1 MGRCLRV
8 NDDITKLAEE
18 IEMSGM
24 RTANLITMYYESYG
38 VDDNLPSKESLL
50 EFHRNI
56 KEKKVIDTFVKT
68 RIVGNIDSVDSLSNA
83 LGELAIDLLN
93 STGIPYEIVS
103 HDELSKYIQTNGNK
117 NARKNNLDQVYGWY
131 DPNRKKLFFVK
142 ERLNPQTVAHEYTHL
157 YFNVMQSVAPNMY
170 NEWIQIA
177 KEDSLWDIIKKS
189 KEYNKDGKMSEQ
201 EIDHFIASE
210 ILSRYVGERTESI
223 TRASARFNGY
233 RSKGNLTAKIK
244 EFINKF
250 FKFIKSMMN
259 GEFDDKLNK
268 GKYTKRGI
276 VNSVTYDFLTS
287 KNPMALITKAV
298 DTAVKLE
305 EQAGA
310 TDYNTKFN
318 EYTKKGLSRAVAKAM
333 YDVVEIYRQHF
344 IEKYSNAETRDEQR
358 LHLLNDIN
366 KGFNATL
373 QSILRQEPKENILK
387 NLKEVINSKSSI
399 DDRIKTIINDYIES
413 IYDDNDTNIAFK
425 AISGSAISQ
434 RISEEN
440 DDDFDEEESSDTSAY
455 GGKLS
460 DKDPNECANWIKQL
474 IGNLTEKKYDKDGKL
489 VDDID
494 DFGPKLIDPAKAYA
508 VLLNHFDQCIL
519 DSDDF
524 AVKQDDGS
532 FRFPTLEILAKQ
544 KDYAYIQS
552 IIEAI
557 KNDEQKVAGFYH
569 NFYRVYMEYAGSTGS
584 KIKTFNERNAVQTGK
599 TKMFN
604 SIQKGLLMKD
614 NKSVFNADGDI
625 NTTFKQEITDIANK
639 IRKTTDAE
647 KIKSEDVVDFFKYFN
662 IDVDEER
669 VKELLKTKKSDIIK
683 AVNAAM
689 GILENGKDSNILN
702 DINHTS
708 RLNTIFGI
716 LGKVEHAEVEG
727 SVRINGK
734 PKYSYILSSYVTD
747 MVRTLSN
754 TIKNEDINNSNS
766 AFQKY
771 MQRFQ
776 TDSFFYDKE
785 NKRYLNFWLEA
796 LNKTV
801 KTDTSDVIFD
811 NSKLKI
817 RNCIKMAG
825 KYNSNPYNKMTAV
838 DLMVTE
844 LSNFF
849 QDKEDYSYYAMNIPS
864 SSPNYMFIQGP
875 RINDREMLIDKYVD
889 LARQELIRIKRNID
903 RDKAK
908 VTKIK
913 NYDNNKEFSFLVKLN
928 TIDINNKTLL
938 DLANEAWSNGST
950 KNNGTLTKNIR
961 PYIEKMLKEEFDEF
975 INGITPLQNEIM
987 HNYFVDKYRSEAG
1000 RDKKAKKVKTSN
1012 GENKSASNARYDKDT
1027 LVFDDNELEMLK
1039 LYFENRFIANAM
1051 IKQIT
1056 DGDPSFYKPDNGVD
1070 EQKRAKQ
1077 HLASGLKL
1085 FTNTTNGRKTSRVVY
1100 LKDEEIISSSYQMIK
1115 DSLNKAAKE
1124 GRITQSEADY
1134 YISKF
1139 DKINLA
1145 DAQAYR
1151 SIDSYERIL
1160 EMSGNLHGEVK
1171 RAIDNIKNG
1180 KWDNKD
1186 MYVVFQTL
1194 KPFVYTMTNIKSGI
1208 DKDDAILTPVQHKNS
1223 EFLILASMAMHS
1235 RDISKSQ
1242 KLVGIENFMRKN
1254 NIDVVMFES
1263 ALKVGNRK
1271 TLDIRSSQNKIDE
1284 FKDAHPEFSSAED
1297 YDAIIKIAKGQL
1309 KKAKISQ
1316 ETYNEYID
1324 ALQPST
1330 SDVEKIMSQSVTG
1343 KNKVINQDYG
1353 DEISLNDYMIA
1364 MQTPEHLFDAKVT
1377 FGSQL
1382 NQLIIT
1388 NLPSDISVNI
1398 QDLDL
1403 NKEQVIELYRKLKT
1417 ENIIDEYSKLIKKFD
1432 NIEELQKIII
1442 ETIDGNPKYD
1452 PSMKEAFD
1460 IVQLSDGTKVFKLP
1474 VDFPTYKRGI
1484 ESILTSLFR
1493 NRITKQKIS
1502 GANTILTANVGLN
1515 NDLKV
1520 KVDERTGRVEYC
1532 EVMLPFYSYKL
1543 FESLCEEKTDEHGNK
1558 YLTIDMNNDN
1568 VQKILDTDPE
1578 IFEGIA
1584 YRIPTEGKYSMIP
1597 FRIKGFL
1604 PENNGSSIMLPADI
1618 VAIAGSDFDVDKVFM
1633 MFYSLEY
1640 KYAKDRAYDYF
1651 IGNKKIN
1658 KRNTTFEEWYEEH
1671 KEKYESEAP
1680 KFSDGKEKPTV
1691 GVKTFKRVKQDK
1703 GESDFDNIIR
1713 SIYAKKNG
1721 EYINDKGAR
1730 DNMIVK
1736 IIYSILT
1743 NEKVS
1748 DQFFHP
1754 GNYKNLT
1761 VAGKF
1766 LDVTTD
1772 DKLFDKF
1779 CKKFIGKDKSKCT
1792 PEEIEERLSKI
1803 DDDEIKDFIKNNS
1816 KRRSTCSPLSYLYF
1830 HNQNMIGNDLIG
1842 IYANN
1847 ITNVAKFQDLNNEK
1861 EDGGILKIYK
1871 SRIKLNGK
1879 ALGNIDPKYDANGTP
1894 ILNNLAEMSAAA
1906 VDNEKDPVCSSALQ
1920 TRNSAKLTNLLLR
1933 LGVPIKDTVLF
1944 LGRPA
1949 VRKCIVELD
1958 LDKDAIKSYLEKLG
1972 TSEKDCDINSKESLE
1987 RIMNKEEVASDVAML
2002 IEILKVADELKD
2014 ITLNSKHDST
2024 NGAVGTT
2031 YNEVTESVDNVD
2043 NLVYSSPQG
2052 SIYGYHENYQTFENI
2067 EDVDDIDE
2075 LREMFYKSGDPM
2087 GDAFYV
2093 CGVAKCIS
2101 ALSKHVISMG
2111 DKGRYV
2117 KNILKEQLGIEK
2129 TTSKMMDCV
2138 NKALTYYIYTKTDFF
2153 GKDYIKNRDYYLNDF
2168 PKEAKEFM
2176 KLHVHESDFLRDN
2189 IRVNKDNKIIINGPA
2204 AKSES
2209 AKKEFARQFLL
2220 MFKNT
2225 NPEFVEFGE
2234 KLIKYSFYKDALS
2247 FGHDSYSAMLT
2258 PEILLSI
2265 GTLSN
2270 QINEAIKEFND
2281 GRISIPA
2288 FIDQLVRQS
2297 EFNDYIYNLKEDEYE
2312 TIGGN
2317 DKFINIKKGIAHS
2330 EKDTTS
2336 KVLYVRIGDKVYKK
2350 DKDNNF
2356 VKINVE
2362 ESNSFN
2368 MSSNDDIEYQMN
2380 IDNEMMSIKQ
2390 QAIANGTFMKAPN
2403 GNRTN
2408 LNEQQWLQVRT
2419 KAFKNWFGDW
2429 ENDPA
2434 NASKVVDE
2442 NREPLVVY
2450 HNSKSKIDEFDKN
2463 KIGTNGSS
2471 EGGLFGQ
2478 GFYFSTNREY
2488 NSLFGNKEHA
2498 VFLDI
2503 KNPIKD
2509 EGTIQEIQAFNP
2521 SIDIIKKAYNKDGL
2535 IGINRYEKNTIEYVV
2550 YDPNQ
2555 IKSATDNS
2563 GDFSSDNNNIY
2574 FQMNISDDN
2583 TADGTIEDSG
2593 EKVVYLESKSN
2604 DKSLSE
2610 YDLENT
2616 NNSLKNPLC

>member
-8 NDDITKLAEE
+8 NDDIKKLAEE
-18 IEMSGM
+18 IEMSDM

-68 RIVGNIDSVDSLSNA
+68 RIVGNIDNVDSLSNA

-93 STGIPYEIVS
+93 STGIPYEIIS
-103 HDELSKYIQTNGNK
+103 HDELSKYIQTNGDK

-170 NEWIQIA
+170 NEWMQMA
-177 KEDSLWDIIKKS
+177 KEDSLWDIIKNS
-189 KEYNKDGKMSEQ
+189 KEYNKEGKMSEQ
-201 EIDHFIASE
+201 EIDHMIASE
-210 ILSRYVGERTESI
+210 VLSRYVGERTESI

-233 RSKGNLTAKIK
+233 RSKGSLTAKIK

-298 DTAVKLE
+298 DTAAKLE

-333 YDVVEIYRQHF
+333 YDVVEQHRQGLLDY
-344 IEKYSNAETRDEQR
+344 YSKAETRDEQKI
-358 LHLLNDIN
+358 HLLNDIN
-366 KGFNATL
+366 KGFHATL
-373 QSILRQEPKENILK
+373 QSMLRQRPKEEILDD
-387 NLKEVINSKSSI
+387 LKKTVNSNNSI
-399 DDRIKTIINDYIES
+399 DDRIKTIANDYIES
-413 IYDDNDTNIAFK
+413 IYEDNNTNIAFK

-474 IGNLTEKKYDKDGKL
+474 IGNLTEKEYKDGKL
-489 VDDID
+489 VDVVD

-524 AVKQDDGS
+524 AVKQEDGS
-532 FRFPTLEILAKQ
+532 FRFPTLETLAKQ

-557 KNDEQKVAGFYH
+557 KNDEQKIAGFYH

-599 TKMFN
+599 TKLFN
-604 SIQKGLLMKD
+604 SIQKGLLMKG

-625 NTTFKQEITDIANK
+625 ITAFKQEITEIANK
-639 IRKTTDAE
+639 IRNTKDAK
-647 KIKSEDVVDFFKYFN
+647 KINSEDVVDFFKYFN

-669 VKELLKTKKSDIIK
+669 VKELLKTKKNDIIK

-702 DINHTS
+702 DTNHTS

-754 TIKNEDINNSNS
+754 TIKNEDIENENS

-776 TDSFFYDKE
+776 TDSFFYDKK

-817 RNCIKMAG
+817 KNCIKMAG

-889 LARQELIRIKRNID
+889 LANQELIRIKRNID

-908 VTKIK
+908 ATKIK
-913 NYDNNKEFSFLVKLN
+913 NYDNSREFSFLIKLN
-928 TIDINNKTLL
+928 NIKINNKTLL
-938 DLANEAWSNGST
+938 KLAEEARENV
-950 KNNGTLTKNIR
+950 TLSDGRLFDDDVIR
-961 PYIEKMLKEEFDEF
+961 PYIEEMLEEEFKEF

-987 HNYFVDKYRSEAG
+987 HNYFVDKYRSEVG
-1000 RDKKAKKVKTSN
+1000 KNKKARNVKTSN

-1056 DGDPSFYKPDNGVD
+1056 DGDPSFYKNDNGVD

-1085 FTNTTNGRKTSRVVY
+1085 FTNTANGRKTSRVVY

-1115 DSLNKAAKE
+1115 NSLNKAAKE

-1139 DKINLA
+1139 DDINLA

-1180 KWDNKD
+1180 KWNNKD

-1194 KPFVYTMTNIKSGI
+1194 KPFVYTMTNI
-1208 DKDDAILTPVQHKNS
+1208 DAGLDNGDTILTPVQHKNS

-1242 KLVGIENFMRKN
+1242 KLVGIENFMRNN

-1284 FKDAHPEFSSAED
+1284 FKDSHPEFSSAEN
-1297 YDAIIKIAKGQL
+1297 YDDIIKIAKEQL
-1309 KKAKISQ
+1309 KNDEISQ
-1316 ETYNEYID
+1316 ETYNKYID
-1324 ALQPST
+1324 ALQPSAN
-1330 SDVEKIMSQSVTG
+1330 DVENIMSQSVTG
-1343 KNKVINQDYG
+1343 DDKVINQDYG

-1398 QDLDL
+1398 QDMDL

-1432 NIEELQKIII
+1432 NIEELQKIIV

-1460 IVQLSDGTKVFKLP
+1460 IVSLSDGTKVFKLP

-1515 NDLKV
+1515 NDLRV
-1520 KVDERTGRVEYC
+1520 EVDKKTGRVEYC

-1543 FESLCEEKTDEHGNK
+1543 FESLCEEKTDEKGNK
-1558 YLTIDMNNDN
+1558 YLTIDMENDN
-1568 VQKILDTDPE
+1568 VKQILKTNPE

-1658 KRNTTFEEWYEEH
+1658 KRNTTFEEWYEENR
-1671 KEKYESEAP
+1671 EKYESEAP

-1691 GVKTFKRVKQDK
+1691 GVKTFKRVKQEK

-1766 LDVTTD
+1766 LDVTAD
-1772 DKLFDKF
+1772 DELFDKF
-1779 CKKFIGKDKSKCT
+1779 CNKFIGKDKAKCT

-1803 DDDEIKDFIKNNS
+1803 NDKEIKDFIKNNS

-1847 ITNVAKFQDLNNEK
+1847 ITNVAKFQDLNNKK
-1861 EDGGILKIYK
+1861 EDGGILKIVA
-1871 SRIKLNGK
+1871 SHIKLNGK

-1949 VRKCIVELD
+1949 VRKCIVDLD
-1958 LDKDAIKSYLEKLG
+1958 LDKDAINSYLEILG
-1972 TSEKDCDINSKESLE
+1972 PSEKDSDINAKESLE
-1987 RIMNKEEVASDVAML
+1987 RIVNKEEVASDVAML
-2002 IEILKVADELKD
+2002 LEILEIADELKD

-2031 YNEVTESVDNVD
+2031 YNEVIESIDNVD
-2043 NLVYSSPQG
+2043 SIVRSFFEERDR
-2052 SIYGYHENYQTFENI
+2052 IYGYQKNYQTFENI
-2067 EDVDDIDE
+2067 EDVDDIDK
-2075 LREMFYKSGDPM
+2075 LREMFYKSADPM

-2093 CGVAKCIS
+2093 CGVAKCVS
-2101 ALSKHVISMG
+2101 ALSKHVVSMG

-2117 KNILKEQLGIEK
+2117 KELLMQQLGIEK
-2129 TTSKMMDCV
+2129 PTSKMMDFV
-2138 NKALTYYIYTKTDFF
+2138 NKALTYFIYTKTDFF
-2153 GKDYIKNRDYYLNDF
+2153 GKDYVKNRDYYLNEF

-2204 AKSES
+2204 AKSET

-2225 NPEFVEFGE
+2225 KPEFVEFGE

-2281 GRISIPA
+2281 GQIRTNK

-2317 DKFINIKKGIAHS
+2317 DKVINIKKGIAHS
-2330 EKDTTS
+2330 EKDATS

-2380 IDNEMMSIKQ
+2380 ID
-2390 QAIANGTFMKAPN
+2390 
-2403 GNRTN
+2403 
-2408 LNEQQWLQVRT
+2408 
-2419 KAFKNWFGDW
+2419 
-2429 ENDPA
+2429 
-2434 NASKVVDE
+2434 
-2442 NREPLVVY
+2442 
-2450 HNSKSKIDEFDKN
+2450 
-2463 KIGTNGSS
+2463 
-2471 EGGLFGQ
+2471 
-2478 GFYFSTNREY
+2478 
-2488 NSLFGNKEHA
+2488 
-2498 VFLDI
+2498 
-2503 KNPIKD
+2503 
-2509 EGTIQEIQAFNP
+2509 
-2521 SIDIIKKAYNKDGL
+2521 
-2535 IGINRYEKNTIEYVV
+2535 
-2550 YDPNQ
+2550 
-2555 IKSATDNS
+2555 
-2563 GDFSSDNNNIY
+2563 
-2574 FQMNISDDN
+2574 DDN